1 MSVDAIGL
9 SADLLKA
16 VKACGYKNLT
26 PIQQQAIP
34 VIRTGVDVL
43 ASAQT
48 GTGKTAAFTL
58 PILDALAKNSK
69 HSEASSGTT
78 LKALILTP
86 TRELAIQVSE
96 NVTAYSEFLPL
107 SCGVIFGG
115 VNMPSQTKMLKTG
128 VDILVAT
135 PGRLIEHLTQR
146 NLDLSHIKFLVMD
159 EADRML
165 DMGFLTDIEK
175 LLTHMQQKHQTLMF
189 SATFSNKVKTLAKQ
203 ILKTPKTVEVSRQ
216 NSTSGKVKQSVYW
229 VSEQR
234 KRELLSELIG
244 VNNWRQVLVFA
255 GTRESANILAKELKL
270 DGIKTGVCHGEKT
283 QGARNQALEKFTNG
297 SIRVLVATD
306 VAARGLDIADLPYVV
321 NFHLPFLAE
330 DYVHRIGRT
339 GRAGKAG
346 TAISL
351 VSPKD
356 EKFLG
361 NIEELIGRQFER
373 IIVPGYELNRALPQQ
388 YDQQVEAATDKN
400 RYQKTRDKNQELT
413 RKNDGDKGTDG
424 KRNKPLFAK
433 KGSGKK
439 AIAGKKMPVKKL
451 SKKAMAYNQKIAD
464 KKRG

>member
-1 MSVDAIGL
+1 MSFDAIGL

-34 VIRTGVDVL
+34 VIRTGVDLL

-58 PILDALAKNSK
+58 PILDALVSLSKNNEDKVITGQSIR
-69 HSEASSGTT
+69 
-78 LKALILTP
+78 ALILTP
-86 TRELAIQVSE
+86 TRELAAQVAK
-96 NVTAYSEFLPL
+96 NVETYSEFLPL
-107 SCGVIFGG
+107 KSGVIYGG
-115 VNMPSQTKMLKTG
+115 VNMPPQIAMLKKG

-135 PGRLIEHLTQR
+135 PGRLIEHLNLRT
-146 NLDLSHIKFLVMD
+146 LDLSHVKFLVLD

-175 LLTHMQQKHQTLMF
+175 LIETIKQKHQTLMF

-203 ILKTPKTVEVSRQ
+203 ILKTPKTLEVARQ

-229 VSEQR
+229 VSETR

-255 GTRESANILAKELKL
+255 GTKESANILAKELKL
-270 DGIKTGVCHGEKT
+270 DGIKAALCHGDKT
-283 QGARNQALEKFTNG
+283 QGARNRALEEFTAG
-297 SIRVLVATD
+297 KVRVLVATD

-321 NFHLPFLAE
+321 NFHLPFLPE

-339 GRAGKAG
+339 GRAGKSG

-356 EKFLG
+356 ERFLE
-361 NIEELIGRQFER
+361 NIEALIGRQFER
-373 IIVPGYELNRALPQQ
+373 IVVPGYELDRPLPIQ
-388 YDQQVEAATDKN
+388 YKENLDLPIKKSRYKAT
-400 RYQKTRDKNQELT
+400 QDKNQ
-413 RKNDGDKGTDG
+413 
-424 KRNKPLFAK
+424 
-433 KGSGKK
+433 
-439 AIAGKKMPVKKL
+439 AIVKKRIEKSSEK
-451 SKKAMAYNQKIAD
+451 SKSVKPSANKKYNTRIQ
-464 KKRG
+464 KKR